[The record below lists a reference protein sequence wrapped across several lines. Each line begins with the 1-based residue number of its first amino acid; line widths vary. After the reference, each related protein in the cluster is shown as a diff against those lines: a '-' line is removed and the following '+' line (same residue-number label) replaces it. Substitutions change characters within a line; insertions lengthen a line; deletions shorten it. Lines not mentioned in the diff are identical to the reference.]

1 MRALFLFSTL
11 LFTLVVASPSDAAPK
26 AKLWPVWSAHNAAS
40 TETVDHD
47 AWANFLKSF
56 QVVGKDGLNRIAYGK
71 VTKEGKAGLEG
82 YLRTLT
88 STNVKNLN
96 RHEQLA
102 YWINMYNA
110 LTVKVIL
117 DHYPVETILDIKIS
131 PGFFSPGPWGK
142 KLLTIQGEKVSLD
155 DIEHRI
161 LRPIWKD
168 ARIHYAVNCAS
179 VGCPNLQPT
188 PFTGATAEAMLTAA
202 ARDFINGPR
211 AVWFDGNSVGAS
223 SIYKWFSQD
232 FGRNDT
238 EVLGHIR
245 KYAAPALA
253 ARVANKTNINFYSY
267 DWALNEIR

>member
-1 MRALFLFSTL
+1 MRALFAVFSFLLTL
-11 LFTLVVASPSDAAPK
+11 ASAAPSDAAPK
-26 AKLWPVWSAHNAAS
+26 ANLWPVWSAHNAAS
-40 TETVDHD
+40 TEVVDHG
-47 AWANFLKSF
+47 AWAKFLKSF
-56 QVVGKDGLNRIAYGK
+56 QVVGEDGLNRIAYGK
-71 VTKEGKAGLEG
+71 VTKEGKAGLDG
-82 YLRTLT
+82 YLRALT
-88 STNVKNLN
+88 STDVKNLN
-96 RHEQLA
+96 RNEQLA
-102 YWINMYNA
+102 YWINLYNA

-179 VGCPNLQPT
+179 VGCPNLQPS
-188 PFTGATAEAMLTAA
+188 PFTGARADAMLTEAA
-202 ARDFINGPR
+202 QDFINGSR

-232 FGRNDT
+232 FGRNDK
-238 EVLGHIR
+238 EILAHIR
-245 KYAAPALA
+245 KYAAPSLA
-253 ARVANKTNINFYSY
+253 GRLANKSDINFYSY
-267 DWALNEIR
+267 DWDLNEIR